1 MPLTRPEALLPL
13 RRALQ
18 RRRHGAALLLFGAA
32 GVGKTHLART
42 FAREVGGRQVSWKA
56 AAGLAELSAV
66 VGERPLNAAPTTA
79 QALAA
84 QLWAAAPLLLL
95 LEDLHEAPDAE
106 RQLLSE
112 LATLAPR
119 LRGVVLLA
127 TSRAAE
133 PGWPLGEVEPLDDA
147 GAAELF
153 QAQFGQVLPA
163 GVLKWV
169 QQRAAGNPL
178 FLLEYW
184 RALSR
189 SGSLYND
196 GQRWHWRTPPS
207 DRLPASLE
215 ALIGQSLRAAAA
227 DRPLLS
233 ARAVEPLAGAHD
245 WAALAGLSADE
256 LELGQRRLTRAG
268 LLHAGQFAHPL
279 YREVLLGSLDAQTRT
294 ALARR
299 ALALPPGQQPRRVAE
314 HLKHA
319 NLPAADTLSA
329 LTAAAE
335 AAQLSGETGL
345 AGELLA
351 RSARLADPPERGA
364 LALRAAALLQNH
376 ALGAALEL
384 ALLALADPTQA
395 AEAAPLAA
403 QLSARLGGLEA
414 MHQVLNN
421 LPAAAALQ
429 RTICEVQARH
439 SIGDHRG
446 VLEVWSTSPALEGR
460 HDPRVTLPV
469 LLSMLAVGRAAEVPP
484 LLSALEPLPL
494 TPEQQARLGSVRMLL
509 HYQRGDNAEAARAAA
524 QLEALLL
531 ASGQHLARA
540 GVLHNRAVFLQR
552 SGELSQAARSARMA
566 ADLRRDLGDV
576 RGAASSLG
584 LQGELAFEQG
594 QLSEAE
600 DAVSAALETLELYG
614 PSHFQ
619 LNMLSML
626 ARLHAHAGSKLSPLL
641 AVHFARRALEMADT
655 LGNRRLWVETVP
667 DAAQAHLSAGEAG
680 EALRLADLALAY
692 EDEVSSDP
700 RLRSQC
706 RALKGLA
713 QAMLGERAAALESL
727 QEALSLAEA
736 HADAAEAQHIRLE
749 LARLE
754 GDVAALQTQLAWF
767 EGRGNGFGA
776 LKARRYLTP
785 LQPTPVQRSS
795 LIFKVLSGALTVED
809 KAVRGERRQALLLAL
824 LEARLL
830 GQSAVS
836 TLNLLDQ
843 LYPGQPEQ
851 AAQTALKQLVSQ
863 LRHQHGQ
870 ELIWTTPHGYALG
883 AVRSDAEEFLESGD
897 TALWRSVLPAFEA
910 EDVRVAL
917 RQRLHQALREVLERN
932 PPEAAR
938 AARLLLESDPYDQ
951 AALRLTALALQK
963 SGNHRSLGRLYAG
976 AREQLSEVGERLPER
991 WQDYLGHQRGG
1002 V

>member
-32 GVGKTHLART
+32 GVGKTHLARA

-56 AAGLAELSAV
+56 AAGLAELSDRV
-66 VGERPLNAAPTTA
+66 SDHPLSAAPTTP

-84 QLWAAAPLLLL
+84 QLRAAAPLLLL

-106 RQLLSE
+106 RQMLSE
-112 LATLAPR
+112 LAALAPR

-133 PGWPLGEVEPLDDA
+133 PGWPLGEVEPMDDA
-147 GAAELF
+147 EAAELF
-153 QAQFGQVLPA
+153 QAQFGQVPPA
-163 GVLKWV
+163 GVLEWV

-245 WAALAGLSADE
+245 WAALAGLSSDE

-299 ALALPPGQQPRRVAE
+299 ALALPLGQQPRRVAE

-335 AAQLSGETGL
+335 VAQLSGETGL

-376 ALGAALEL
+376 ALSAALEL

-446 VLEVWSTSPALEGR
+446 VLEVWSASPALEGR
-460 HDPRVTLPV
+460 HDP
-469 LLSMLAVGRAAEVPP
+469 A
-484 LLSALEPLPL
+484 
-494 TPEQQARLGSVRMLL
+494 
-509 HYQRGDNAEAARAAA
+509 
-524 QLEALLL
+524 
-531 ASGQHLARA
+531 
-540 GVLHNRAVFLQR
+540 
-552 SGELSQAARSARMA
+552 
-566 ADLRRDLGDV
+566 
-576 RGAASSLG
+576 
-584 LQGELAFEQG
+584 
-594 QLSEAE
+594 
-600 DAVSAALETLELYG
+600 
-614 PSHFQ
+614 
-619 LNMLSML
+619 
-626 ARLHAHAGSKLSPLL
+626 
-641 AVHFARRALEMADT
+641 
-655 LGNRRLWVETVP
+655 
-667 DAAQAHLSAGEAG
+667 
-680 EALRLADLALAY
+680 
-692 EDEVSSDP
+692 
-700 RLRSQC
+700 
-706 RALKGLA
+706 
-713 QAMLGERAAALESL
+713 
-727 QEALSLAEA
+727 
-736 HADAAEAQHIRLE
+736 
-749 LARLE
+749 
-754 GDVAALQTQLAWF
+754 
-767 EGRGNGFGA
+767 
-776 LKARRYLTP
+776 
-785 LQPTPVQRSS
+785 
-795 LIFKVLSGALTVED
+795 
-809 KAVRGERRQALLLAL
+809 
-824 LEARLL
+824 
-830 GQSAVS
+830 
-836 TLNLLDQ
+836 
-843 LYPGQPEQ
+843 
-851 AAQTALKQLVSQ
+851 
-863 LRHQHGQ
+863 
-870 ELIWTTPHGYALG
+870 
-883 AVRSDAEEFLESGD
+883 
-897 TALWRSVLPAFEA
+897 
-910 EDVRVAL
+910 
-917 RQRLHQALREVLERN
+917 
-932 PPEAAR
+932 
-938 AARLLLESDPYDQ
+938 
-951 AALRLTALALQK
+951 
-963 SGNHRSLGRLYAG
+963 
-976 AREQLSEVGERLPER
+976 
-991 WQDYLGHQRGG
+991 
-1002 V
+1002 